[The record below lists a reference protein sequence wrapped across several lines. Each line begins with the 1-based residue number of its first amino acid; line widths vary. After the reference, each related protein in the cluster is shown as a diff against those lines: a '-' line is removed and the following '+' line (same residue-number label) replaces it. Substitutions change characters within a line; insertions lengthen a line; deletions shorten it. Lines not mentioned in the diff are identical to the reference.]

1 MHYPVDDLAA
11 RVAALHHQRRQYL
24 ESVPPKVA
32 RRTVSDLFIR
42 GNGIEAGAGARPF
55 PIPSGAKCFYGDIRD
70 GEQLKTYFK
79 VDEVSID
86 GAIDAQTY
94 AGIEDNSLDFVI
106 SAHVIE
112 HLENPLGSIE
122 NAIRVLKPGGI
133 HLLAVPDLR
142 FNFDRHRQPTSLNHL
157 IEDAADG
164 GAGSRINDYIEFL
177 RDVARPEWGNQTPDE
192 ELERVA
198 VEMSERNQDI
208 HFHSWT
214 TETFRDLLSYACL
227 DGSFRIIGSAFVI
240 NENIFVLEKNRDV

>member
-1 MHYPVDDLAA
+1 MKHIYYRLFPEKRPVREDSTAPIDQGDVNSKNAEMLRKDESSTFWMRYPVDDLAA

-24 ESVPPKVA
+24 ESVPPKEVEIA

-133 HLLAVPDLR
+133 HLLAVP
-142 FNFDRHRQPTSLNHL
+142 S
-157 IEDAADG
+157 
-164 GAGSRINDYIEFL
+164 
-177 RDVARPEWGNQTPDE
+177 
-192 ELERVA
+192 
-198 VEMSERNQDI
+198 
-208 HFHSWT
+208 
-214 TETFRDLLSYACL
+214 
-227 DGSFRIIGSAFVI
+227 
-240 NENIFVLEKNRDV
+240 